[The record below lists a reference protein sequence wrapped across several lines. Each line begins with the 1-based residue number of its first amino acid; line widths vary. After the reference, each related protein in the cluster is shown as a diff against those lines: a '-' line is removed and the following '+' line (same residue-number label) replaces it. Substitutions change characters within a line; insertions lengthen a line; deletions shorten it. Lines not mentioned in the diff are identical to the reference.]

1 MEQSRIQSAIFIG
14 LFGVV
19 VFFNILVFRPYFEI
33 LLIAI
38 ILAVLFKPVNQK
50 IYKQIGNQGIA
61 AFITTVIVFVLVL
74 LPLVF
79 YAQRIFIEAH
89 AFYISLSNDSSNTF
103 ISTVVDKIKGLN
115 NPTLTLDINQYLK
128 NLSNSLLQNVGSIFS
143 SVVKLIFTFIMILFS
158 LYFFLKDGDRL
169 RNFVIR
175 LSPFPKEADTKVFE
189 KMEATINSVIR
200 GQMLVAIL
208 HGIIAI
214 IGFSIFG
221 VPNPILWG
229 STVVIAALVPPI
241 GVSLVVVPVI
251 AYLYFSGQIGATVGL
266 SIWEAIAMGILD
278 NFIGPM
284 IINRNLK
291 IHPFVI
297 LLSIIGAISVFGPI
311 GFVLGPLIL
320 TLLVALF
327 EVRYVLIKK

>member
-1 MEQSRIQSAIFIG
+1 
-14 LFGVV
+14 
-19 VFFNILVFRPYFEI
+19 
-33 LLIAI
+33 
-38 ILAVLFKPVNQK
+38 
-50 IYKQIGNQGIA
+50 
-61 AFITTVIVFVLVL
+61 